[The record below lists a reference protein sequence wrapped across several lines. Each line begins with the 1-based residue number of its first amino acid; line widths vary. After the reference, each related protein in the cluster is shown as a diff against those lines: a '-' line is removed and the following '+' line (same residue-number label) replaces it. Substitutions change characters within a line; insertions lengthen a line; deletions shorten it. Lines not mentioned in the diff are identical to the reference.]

1 MWEERYA
8 THEDYL
14 FGRAPAHVLRD
25 NPWVFGDAKTALC
38 VADGEGRNSV
48 FLAEQGIAVSSF
60 DLSPTAIERT
70 QSLATESGVSVD
82 ANVSVWEDWDWS
94 RTYDLVAGIFV
105 QFTGPDQRPQ
115 QFENLRAATR
125 PGGRLLV
132 HGFTPKQLEYG
143 TGGPKVVENLYT
155 EELLLDAFGDWNIR
169 RVASYERE
177 QTSGTAHVGNAALI
191 DLVVDRPV

>member
-1 MWEERYA
+1 M
-8 THEDYL
+8 
-14 FGRAPAHVLRD
+14 
-25 NPWVFGDAKTALC
+25 
-38 VADGEGRNSV
+38 
-48 FLAEQGIAVSSF
+48 
-60 DLSPTAIERT
+60 
-70 QSLATESGVSVD
+70 SVD
-82 ANVSVWEDWDWS
+82 ANVSVWDDWDWS
-94 RTYDLVAGIFV
+94 RTFDLVVGIFV

-125 PGGRLLV
+125 PGGRLLL

-169 RVASYERE
+169 RLASYERE

-191 DLVVDRPV
+191 DLVVDRPA